1 MANARMLDGRRS
13 TVQLLI
19 LVHSRV
25 PSEPIIQ
32 NGEFTAFL
40 SGGRALGIA
49 PMTTDD

>member
-1 MANARMLDGRRS
+1 MADARMLGSRRS
-13 TVQLLI
+13 TVRLLI
-19 LVHSRV
+19 LVHSHV

-49 PMTTDD
+49 PTTTDD

>member
-1 MANARMLDGRRS
+1 MADARMLDGRCS
-13 TVQLLI
+13 TVRLLI
-19 LVHSRV
+19 LVHSHV

-49 PMTTDD
+49 PTTTND